1 MMNEPEVVPNHKP
14 GWRFKCGVAIFAL
27 KVILALCIP
36 LLAMSSLSAARIA
49 AITGA
54 IFITNKLLMILMI
67 AVMGK
72 SGFQELKQILG
83 RYLPNMSTDVV
94 VGPVRHAIGL
104 FMFCFPLV
112 TAMMEPYV
120 DNIWPGLRPNIWQY
134 QLTMDIMLIASIFV
148 LGGNFWGKMRSLFV
162 RTARAVDA
170 EKTPA

>member
-1 MMNEPEVVPNHKP
+1 MTIETEVSLNQKP
-14 GWRFKCGVAIFAL
+14 GWRFKCGVAIFVL
-27 KVILALCIP
+27 KIVLALMIP

-54 IFITNKLLMILMI
+54 IFITNKCLMILMI

-72 SGFQELKQILG
+72 SGFQELKQIIG
-83 RYLPNMSTDVV
+83 RYVPNMKSDVM
-94 VGPVRHAIGL
+94 VGPIRHAVGL

-120 DNIWPGLRPNIWQY
+120 DSIWPELRPNVWQY

-148 LGGNFWGKMRSLFV
+148 LGGNFWGKMRALFV